1 MDQQK
6 EKKYEKPKM
15 DIITFPSEDI
25 ILTSPAAEIPDESLI
40 P

>member
-1 MDQQK
+1 MNQQK

-15 DIITFPSEDI
+15 DIITFQSEDI
-25 ILTSPAAEIPDESLI
+25 ILTSPTDTIPDENLV